1 MPAAA
6 ARCAATASSGSA
18 RAIRSS
24 TIRSAAGASPNS
36 RSRPGSA
43 GAIGASVPFLDGGN
57 ISTSPLPK
65 FDNLRFGA
73 GIGVRYHTR
82 FGPIRVDVGTPLN
95 PRSGDCRVAV
105 YVSLGQAF

>member
-1 MPAAA
+1 VFDDPIGGRSLTEFAVE
-6 ARCAATASSGSA
+6 AR
-18 RAIRSS
+18 IRW
-24 TIRSAAGASPNS
+24 GNW
-36 RSRPGSA
+36 GV
-43 GAIGASVPFLDGGN
+43 VPFLDGGN

-95 PRSGDCRVAV
+95 PVKGDSRVAV